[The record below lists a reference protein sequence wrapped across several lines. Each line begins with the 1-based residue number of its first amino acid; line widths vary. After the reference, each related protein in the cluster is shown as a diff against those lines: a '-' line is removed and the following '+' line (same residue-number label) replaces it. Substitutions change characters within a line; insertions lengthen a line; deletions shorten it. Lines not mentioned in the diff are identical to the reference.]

1 MEISDLFMEIN
12 FVVREIIYTFA
23 EIIKLSDGSNI

>member
-1 MEISDLFMEIN
+1 MEIINLFMEIN
-12 FVVREIIYTFA
+12 FVIREIICTFA